1 MGAKVLISIG
11 VSGEATYPAAGET
24 LTDLKK
30 INYLFGHN
38 GCGKTTISRA
48 IHDPSAR
55 AGYNVTWKDGR
66 AIATLVY
73 NGDFAEAN
81 FGVQMKGIF
90 TLGEDSTKAVEEIEN
105 LQQQIGNLDREIGG
119 LRQKLEGDDGTGG
132 CRKDLADARSL
143 LDEACWKSQQAH
155 KAVFEEAMTGHRQG
169 KVAFCNKMLK
179 EAAENNT
186 DVETLEDLT
195 ARAAAVFRDAAPPEA
210 SIQPISLTAFPI
222 LEKSAIL
229 RRKVVGRDDVVV
241 AALIGRLGNSDWVK
255 QGVEYLTAADG
266 SCPFCQQV
274 APANLLVDLNAF
286 FDEQYE
292 ADLLEITQLSTRYEA
307 ATKVVRERLDALVA
321 SPGRFINPETLS
333 ERYHALKTAFE
344 LNLERLVAKRREPS
358 SEITLDDTK
367 EFADAISDLLMQ
379 ANTAIDAYNET
390 IRDLSKSKRTL
401 TSLVWRFIVEERRTD
416 LTTYE
421 ASATKLGK
429 MIEGLEAKIAEKR
442 GERSRLDVQL
452 KAKEASI
459 TSVKPTVD
467 EINRILAS
475 FGFTSFKLAVAG
487 ERGDMYRI
495 VRHDG
500 SDAAKTL
507 SEGERSFITFLYFY
521 HMLAGSTSGTG
532 TTVDKVVVF
541 DDPVSSLD
549 SDVLF
554 IVSALIRKVIGDV
567 RAGKGWVRQVFVL
580 THNIYFHKE
589 VSYDRDRPPS
599 GCRRDESFW
608 VVRKRDNFS
617 SLHHYAFNPVKTSYE
632 LLWEDVRNSE
642 RANLTIQ
649 NTVRRIVEN
658 YLVVLGGWRQDAIVA
673 LFNGRDAQ
681 VCASLF
687 SWINDGSH
695 SAHDDIYLAADDNAV
710 QNYLRVF
717 EQVFEKTGH
726 IAHYRMMMR
735 ISNENE
741 PTEGDVNP
749 VPTRASLPANG
760 TPLSAP
766 AA

>member
-1 MGAKVLISIG
+1 VLTSVG
-11 VSGEATYPAAGET
+11 VAGEATYPVAGER
-24 LTDLKK
+24 LINLKK

-38 GCGKTTISRA
+38 GCGKTTLSRA
-48 IHDPSAR
+48 IADPTSC
-55 AGYNVTWKDGR
+55 AGYSVSWKDGR
-66 AIATLVY
+66 PISTLVY
-73 NGDFAEAN
+73 NRDFAEAN
-81 FGVQMKGIF
+81 FGEQLKGIF
-90 TLGEDSTKAVEEIEN
+90 TLGEDSTKAVEEIES
-105 LQQQIGNLDREIGG
+105 LQQDIGKLDREIGG
-119 LRQKLEGDDGTGG
+119 LRQKLEGDDGAGG
-132 CRKDLADARSL
+132 SRKDLADARSL

-155 KAVFEEAMTGHRQG
+155 KAAFEEAMTGHRQG
-169 KVAFCNKMLK
+169 KVAFCNKVLK
-179 EAAENNT
+179 EAAENKA
-186 DVETLEDLT
+186 DLATLEDLT
-195 ARAAAVFRDAAPPEA
+195 ARASTIFQEATPQEA
-210 SIQPISLTAFPI
+210 SIQPIDFTSFPA

-229 RRKVVGRDDVVV
+229 GRKVVGRDDVVV

-266 SCPFCQQV
+266 PCPFCQQD
-274 APANLLVDLNAF
+274 APANLLEDLNKF

-292 ADLLEITQLSTRYEA
+292 ADLAEIAQLLTRHEA
-307 ATKVVRERLDALVA
+307 ATKAVCDRLESLMA
-321 SPGRFINPETLS
+321 SPGRFIDPKTLT
-333 ERYHALKTAFE
+333 ERYHALKTALE
-344 LNLERLVAKRREPS
+344 LNHERLVGKRREPS
-358 SEITLDDTK
+358 SEVALEDTK
-367 EFADAISDLLMQ
+367 EFADALSDLITQ
-379 ANTAIDAYNET
+379 ANTAIAAHNET
-390 IRDLSKSKRTL
+390 IRDLSTAKRNL
-401 TSLVWRFIVEERRTD
+401 TSQVWRFIVEERRTD

-421 ASATKLGK
+421 AAATKLGK
-429 MIEGLEAKIAEKR
+429 MIEGLEAGIAEKKGQR
-442 GERSRLDVQL
+442 ARLDAQL
-452 KAKEASI
+452 KTKEASI

-467 EINRILAS
+467 EINRILSS
-475 FGFTSFKLAVAG
+475 FGFSSFKLAVAG

-495 VRHDG
+495 VRLDG

-532 TTVDKVVVF
+532 TTAEKVVVF

-567 RAGKGWVRQVFVL
+567 RAGNGSVRQAFVL

-589 VSYDRDRPPS
+589 VSYDRDRPAA
-599 GCRRDESFW
+599 GCRKDETFW
-608 VVRKRDNFS
+608 VVRKRDNVS
-617 SLHHYAFNPVKTSYE
+617 SLHYYAFNPVKTSYE

-649 NTVRRIVEN
+649 NTLRRIVEN
-658 YLVVLGGWRQDAIVA
+658 YLVVLGGWRQDAIVG
-673 LFNGRDAQ
+673 LFTGRDAQ

-710 QNYLRVF
+710 QSYLRVF

-735 ISNENE
+735 ISEADADE
-741 PTEGDVNP
+741 PTQGEVNP
-749 VPTRASLPANG
+749 ASTGAAQGVPGAV
-760 TPLSAP
+760 P

>member
-1 MGAKVLISIG
+1 MLTSIEIAG
-11 VSGEATYPAAGET
+11 VATYPAAGET

-48 IHDPSAR
+48 IYDPAAC
-55 AGYNVTWKDGR
+55 AGYNVSWKDGR
-66 AIATLVY
+66 AIETLVY
-73 NGDFAEAN
+73 NSDFAEAN
-81 FGVQMKGIF
+81 FGVQLKGIF
-90 TLGEDSTKAVEEIEN
+90 TLGEDSTKAVAEIET
-105 LQQQIGNLDREIGG
+105 LQQQIGQLDRDIDR

-132 CRKDLADARSL
+132 SRKDLADARSL
-143 LDEACWKSQQAH
+143 LNEACWKSQQAH
-155 KAVFEEAMTGHRQG
+155 RAVFEEAMTGYRQS
-169 KVAFCNKMLK
+169 KVAFCNKVLK
-179 EAAENNT
+179 EAAENTT
-186 DVETLEDLT
+186 DVNTLEDLT
-195 ARAAAVFRDAAPPEA
+195 ARAATVFKDTTSPEA
-210 SIQPISLTAFPI
+210 AIQPISFTAFPT

-229 RRKVVGRDDVVV
+229 GRKVVGRDDVVV

-255 QGVEYLTAADG
+255 QGMKYLTAADG
-266 SCPFCQQV
+266 SCPFCQQI
-274 APANLLVDLNAF
+274 APANLLADMNAF
-286 FDEQYE
+286 FDAQYE
-292 ADLLEITQLSTRYEA
+292 ADLAEIAQLSTQYEA
-307 ATKVVRERLDALVA
+307 ATKAVCARLDALVS
-321 SPGRFINPETLS
+321 SPGRFIKLETLT

-344 LNLERLVAKRREPS
+344 LNLERLIAKRREPS
-358 SEITLDDTK
+358 SKIKLEDTQ
-367 EFADAISDLLMQ
+367 EFGNAISDLLMQ
-379 ANTAIDAYNET
+379 ANTAINAYNET
-390 IRDLSKSKRTL
+390 IHDLSKSKRTL
-401 TSLVWRFIVEERRTD
+401 ISQVWRFIVEERRTD
-416 LTTYE
+416 LITYE
-421 ASATKLGK
+421 ASATKLSK
-429 MIEGLEAKIAEKR
+429 MIEGLEAKIAEKKS
-442 GERSRLDVQL
+442 ERNRLDIQL
-452 KAKEASI
+452 KAREASI

-467 EINRILAS
+467 EINRILSS
-475 FGFTSFKLAVAG
+475 FGFTSFKLTVAG

-495 VRHDG
+495 VRLDG

-521 HMLAGSTSGTG
+521 HMLTGSTSGTG

-554 IVSALIRKVIGDV
+554 IVSALIRKVVGDV
-567 RAGKGWVRQVFVL
+567 RAGKGWVRQLFVL

-599 GCRRDESFW
+599 GCRRDETFW
-608 VVRKRDNFS
+608 VVRKRGNVS

-649 NTVRRIVEN
+649 NTLRRIVEN

-673 LFNGRDAQ
+673 LFTGRDAQ

-710 QNYLRVF
+710 QSYLRVF

-735 ISNENE
+735 ISNDDEDDL
-741 PTEGDVNP
+741 TESNVNP
-749 VPTRASLPANG
+749 ASTQAVPPPKG
-760 TPLSAP
+760 TQVSAP